1 VSYLGSKTAQDYFR
15 ATIGRFSKDPFQKQ
29 MELVARGGDLPLVG
43 AGSAEE
49 ELLEYRKKVVSKQL
63 ASDLTRAVGEIVK
76 DGFDE
81 STLPAHVVATAT
93 SMAFQN
99 PALEFI
105 KNIIE
110 VLQLDAQV
118 DSQVQVLKRS
128 LLSQINVAE
137 YSRAAQWVNPCPTF
151 ILPDVFCT
159 ECQESRDVNLF
170 YMPPLEDDDGDGGGG
185 MTPSCW
191 ACDDC
196 GVPYNMHVIEQ
207 RLIAL
212 LYRKL
217 VRYQL
222 QDVRCKKTNRVA
234 ARCLAPLSDCSAG
247 IKLDTSP
254 SDAIADVELLHGLGK
269 LHDLDDL
276 KNLTQDVL
284 NGYR

>member
-1 VSYLGSKTAQDYFR
+1 MNYLGSQTAQEYFR
-15 ATIGRFSKDPFQKQ
+15 AIIGRFSKDPFQKQ
-29 MELVARGGDLPLVG
+29 MELVSRGGDLPLVG

-49 ELLEYRKKVVSKQL
+49 ELLEYRKKFVSKHL
-63 ASDLTRAVGEIVK
+63 ASYLTRAVGEIVK

-81 STLPAHVVATAT
+81 STLPAHVAATT
-93 SMAFQN
+93 RSMAFQN

-105 KNIIE
+105 KNMIE

-128 LLSQINVAE
+128 LLSQISVAE
-137 YSRAAQWVNPCPTF
+137 YSQAAQWVNPCPTF

-159 ECQESRDVNLF
+159 ECHESRDVNLF
-170 YMPPLEDDDGDGGGG
+170 YMPPSEEDDDAQQGW
-185 MTPSCW
+185 TCE
-191 ACDDC
+191 DC
-196 GVPYNMHVIEQ
+196 GVPYNVHVMEQ

-234 ARCLAPLSDCSAG
+234 VRCLAPLSDCSAG

-254 SDAIADVELLHGLGK
+254 NDAIADIQLLHGLGK
-269 LHDLDDL
+269 LHELDDL
-276 KNLTQDVL
+276 KNLTEDVL
-284 NGYR
+284 HGFR